1 MNYIIEKESNKVVWI
16 NSDPQKL
23 KGKTVWQEFDET
35 LHEVVYALH
44 YNPQVQETFLAPV
57 VDGMAV
63 DFQPKSVYDKKTA
76 RERILQNWNDKMDSE
91 LETEEKPILDE
102 EGNVL
107 PHQFHTN
114 AGWRLDLDQKKK
126 DCIGRINQ
134 ICSEKISGGFSSSA
148 LGSAHHYPFD
158 RDDQLNLNS
167 SVLTEESLPIRC
179 KDGANQESFK
189 IHTPAQIRK
198 VLNDGCL
205 HRARLLERAN
215 RWKAKIAEIGSIE
228 GLQEMDFDSDRI

>member
-1 MNYIIEKESNKVVWI
+1 MNYIIEKESNKVLWI
-16 NSDPQKL
+16 NSDPQQL

-35 LHEVVYALH
+35 LHEVVYVLH

-76 RERILQNWNDKMDSE
+76 RERILQDWNDKMDSV

-114 AGWRLDLDQKKK
+114 AGWRLNLDQKKK
-126 DCIGRINQ
+126 DCIQRINQ

-148 LGSAHHYPFD
+148 LGSVHHYAFD

-167 SVLTEESLPIRC
+167 SVLTEESLPIQC
-179 KDGANQESFK
+179 KDGANQESFQ
-189 IHTPAQIRK
+189 IHTPDQVRK
-198 VLNDGCL
+198 VLKDGCL
-205 HRARLLERAN
+205 HKARMLERAN
-215 RWKAKIAEIGSIE
+215 QWKAKIAEIGSIE
-228 GLQEMDFDSDRI
+228 ELQEMDFASDWI